1 MKLVK
6 LLVIAVLSI
15 STIATSSPA
24 FAASTTSKTAVKV
37 AEATETPAKPAPAP
51 APKMVVVQP
60 GEYLEKIAG
69 DNQTTSLRLFY
80 ANTGV
85 SNPDLIF
92 PNQQLRVPTAE
103 EALAPREVPVNQSI
117 PTPTPVASTQAAAPA
132 PAAPRASAPVS
143 NYAPSDGSVWDRLAA
158 CEAGGNWAINTG
170 NGYYGGL
177 QFSLS
182 SWRSVGGSGLPSSA
196 SREEQI
202 MRGKMLQARS
212 GWGAWPSCTAKLGLR
227 QKYIMKYIYILQSD
241 LPVAIL
247 GMSYS
252 IYSIRYSIRDPSSSI
267 SCLGRV
273 SWGVNCYTNDI
284 EFS

>member
-6 LLVIAVLSI
+6 LLAIAVLGISI
-15 STIATSSPA
+15 IATSSPA
-24 FAASTTSKTAVKV
+24 FAASSTSKKSVKV
-37 AEATETPAKPAPAP
+37 AQASEEQAKPAPAP
-51 APKMVVVQP
+51 APKIVGVQP
-60 GEYLEKIAG
+60 GDYLEKIATE
-69 DNQTTSLRLFY
+69 NQTTSLRLFY
-80 ANTGV
+80 ANTAI

-117 PTPTPVASTQAAAPA
+117 PVPTPAATTQAAAPA
-132 PAAPRASAPVS
+132 PSPRPAAAA

-212 GWGAWPSCTAKLGLR
+212 GWGAWPSCTARLG
-227 QKYIMKYIYILQSD
+227 
-241 LPVAIL
+241 
-247 GMSYS
+247 
-252 IYSIRYSIRDPSSSI
+252 IR
-267 SCLGRV
+267 
-273 SWGVNCYTNDI
+273 
-284 EFS
+284 

>member
-6 LLVIAVLSI
+6 LLAIAVLGISI
-15 STIATSSPA
+15 IATSSPA
-24 FAASTTSKTAVKV
+24 FAASSTSKKSVKL
-37 AEATETPAKPAPAP
+37 AQASEDQAKPAPTP
-51 APKMVVVQP
+51 APKIVGVQP
-60 GEYLEKIAG
+60 GDYLDKIATE
-69 DNQTTSLRLFY
+69 NQTTSLRLFY
-80 ANTGV
+80 ANTAI

-117 PTPTPVASTQAAAPA
+117 PLPTPAATTQAAAPA
-132 PAAPRASAPVS
+132 PAPRPVAST

-212 GWGAWPSCTAKLGLR
+212 GWGAWPSCTARLGLR
-227 QKYIMKYIYILQSD
+227 
-241 LPVAIL
+241 
-247 GMSYS
+247 
-252 IYSIRYSIRDPSSSI
+252 
-267 SCLGRV
+267 
-273 SWGVNCYTNDI
+273 
-284 EFS
+284 